1 MFKKKRL
8 TEKQKPHVFSC
19 DRLCFIFLMKTY
31 YCCCICNTFSNR
43 KLLKRMKPAELA
55 ESCCEDNCY
64 WIHLLN
70 IFIIISSSIMRR
82 SAHITAKVKNNCVKA
97 FLYFKNILDIDVPF
111 EGHRL
116 LIKYKYVM

>member
-1 MFKKKRL
+1 M
-8 TEKQKPHVFSC
+8 
-19 DRLCFIFLMKTY
+19 
-31 YCCCICNTFSNR
+31 
-43 KLLKRMKPAELA
+43 MKPAELA

-70 IFIIISSSIMRR
+70 IFIISSSSIMRR
-82 SAHITAKVKNNCVKA
+82 SAHITAKVKIIVLKL

-116 LIKYKYVM
+116 LITYKCVM